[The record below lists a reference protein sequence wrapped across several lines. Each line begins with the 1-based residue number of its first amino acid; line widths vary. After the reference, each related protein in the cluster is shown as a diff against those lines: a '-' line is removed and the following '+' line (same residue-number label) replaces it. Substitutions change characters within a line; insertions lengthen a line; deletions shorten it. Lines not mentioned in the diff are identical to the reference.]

1 MKSASGIS
9 GNYPQLS
16 FQGDLTLDYATD
28 SWAEIEVRIR
38 QTETDGKTPQT
49 WDPQGTSGLIQFLN
63 TLNLGE
69 LKPPKWSIKTEA
81 SGNWIVAT
89 ADISEIAANKISGLS
104 ISPIGNS
111 AGIGKNFEL
120 DYIYLKKNSPMPVP
134 ENLSAIN
141 ANGIVKLNWNK
152 IPDKDINMYRI
163 YRSPLTGSSNQ
174 SLAYVSDTTYNDSA
188 SSDGLAYTYAVS
200 AIDSL
205 GNESAK
211 SASVLIQSK
220 NSKQM
225 ACYQFEF
232 NSSGSTDG
240 WTANPDVN
248 TLTQS
253 TSISG
258 VDGVVKSL
266 TGISGIDP
274 MLFYNTILK
283 LPTVTSKWV
292 SLEMRVRQ
300 INTLQTGSQPWN
312 PQGTIGYF
320 LAPAEW
326 IAGEIKSPAFEISP
340 EPTGDWIDVKLDISR
355 IGSSPMT
362 NIRLDFIGDSPG
374 IGKNFE
380 LDFVRLFCTPYDLI
394 PPATPTGFQAVAGN
408 NQIKL
413 NWDENKEPDLL
424 GYNIYRSNQ
433 TGRPPT
439 KYKTGIKLSDYTDVL
454 LSNGTKYVYQIT
466 AVDSSGNESV
476 KTVLVSAIPRVI
488 TATTHLASKSNS
500 LIQKSYP
507 NPFNSEITL
516 EYSLAQAGHVKFEI
530 FNVRGQKVAEVVAS
544 NNLSGTNTFTWN
556 GKSDSGKP
564 VLAGIYFCRIRTNKQ
579 NEVVRL
585 VKKE

>member
-1 MKSASGIS
+1 
-9 GNYPQLS
+9 
-16 FQGDLTLDYATD
+16 
-28 SWAEIEVRIR
+28 
-38 QTETDGKTPQT
+38 
-49 WDPQGTSGLIQFLN
+49 
-63 TLNLGE
+63 
-69 LKPPKWSIKTEA
+69 
-81 SGNWIVAT
+81 
-89 ADISEIAANKISGLS
+89 
-104 ISPIGNS
+104 
-111 AGIGKNFEL
+111 
-120 DYIYLKKNSPMPVP
+120 
-134 ENLSAIN
+134 
-141 ANGIVKLNWNK
+141 
-152 IPDKDINMYRI
+152 
-163 YRSPLTGSSNQ
+163 
-174 SLAYVSDTTYNDSA
+174 
-188 SSDGLAYTYAVS
+188 
-200 AIDSL
+200 
-205 GNESAK
+205 
-211 SASVLIQSK
+211 
-220 NSKQM
+220 
-225 ACYQFEF
+225 
-232 NSSGSTDG
+232 
-240 WTANPDVN
+240 
-248 TLTQS
+248 
-253 TSISG
+253 
-258 VDGVVKSL
+258 
-266 TGISGIDP
+266 
-274 MLFYNTILK
+274 
-283 LPTVTSKWV
+283 
-292 SLEMRVRQ
+292 
-300 INTLQTGSQPWN
+300 
-312 PQGTIGYF
+312 
-320 LAPAEW
+320 
-326 IAGEIKSPAFEISP
+326 
-340 EPTGDWIDVKLDISR
+340 
-355 IGSSPMT
+355 MT